1 MQRKTQ
7 RRNSF
12 EIINDILFLMQ
23 RKGGKL
29 KPTHILYGGNLSYD
43 RLKKYMEQLESRN
56 LVETTFE
63 KDKKFYVLTD
73 KGYEFVNEARKIK
86 EITDAFGL

>member
-1 MQRKTQ
+1 MERKTQ

-43 RLKKYMEQLESRN
+43 RLKKYMEQLETRN
-56 LVETTFE
+56 LVEIIFE
-63 KDKKFYVLTD
+63 KDKKFYILTD

-86 EITDAFGL
+86 EITDGFGF

>member
-43 RLKKYMEQLESRN
+43 RLKKYMDQLESRK
-56 LVETTFE
+56 LVEIIFE

>member
-1 MQRKTQ
+1 MQRRT
-7 RRNSF
+7 SF

-43 RLKKYMEQLESRN
+43 RLKKYMEQLEKRK
-56 LVETTFE
+56 LVEVTFE
-63 KDKKFYVLTD
+63 KEKKFYLLTD
-73 KGYEFVNEARKIK
+73 RGYEYVNEARKLK
-86 EITDAFGL
+86 QFTEAFGI

>member
-1 MQRKTQ
+1 MQRRT
-7 RRNSF
+7 SF

-43 RLKKYMEQLESRN
+43 RLKKYMEQLEKRK
-56 LVETTFE
+56 LVEVTFE
-63 KDKKFYVLTD
+63 KDKKFYLLTD
-73 KGYEFVNEARKIK
+73 RGYEYVNEARKLQQFT
-86 EITDAFGL
+86 EAFGI

>member
-1 MQRKTQ
+1 MQRRT
-7 RRNSF
+7 SF

-43 RLKKYMEQLESRN
+43 RLKKYMGQLEKKE
-56 LVETTFE
+56 LVEVVEE
-63 KDKKFYVLTD
+63 KGKKFYVLTD